1 MTLGYKRLHCLS
13 LLFTKSTMD
22 LSGVMAKLPLSQ
34 RVATTAGS
42 EVVFLVREKMII
54 SDLGRA
60 ADT

>member
-1 MTLGYKRLHCLS
+1 
-13 LLFTKSTMD
+13 MD